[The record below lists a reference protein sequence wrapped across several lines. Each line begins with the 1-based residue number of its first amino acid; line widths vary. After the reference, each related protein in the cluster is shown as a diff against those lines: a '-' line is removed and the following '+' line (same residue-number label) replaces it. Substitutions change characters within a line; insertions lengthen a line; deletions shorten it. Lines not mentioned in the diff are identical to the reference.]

1 MFNTEN
7 RLVLEN
13 IFNHKVGSDDGL
25 KIGLV
30 IQGGGMRGA
39 FGAGVATELERLGLN
54 QHFDVVHAS
63 SAGCNIAAY
72 LLSGQTALGS
82 SIFEQ
87 DLSGFRFIQP
97 WNLKKAM
104 NLDYL
109 IDNLTAK
116 KKALDIEKVKKSKTV
131 LKMYVTDFL
140 SGHSE
145 YFTNHQ
151 GVDVLAAMK
160 ASCAYPN
167 HFPPVL
173 VNGKLYLDGNIATV
187 LPIEQA
193 ISDRCTDILVLAS
206 VPEDHHERPQKRSH
220 KVFQA
225 LMSKNFS
232 IEFKD
237 VRDHR
242 VELYNHCLDLAFG
255 REVPNEKV
263 RIYTIAPDYMIA
275 NASIRGKTI
284 RKFVN
289 HGVSKAKA
297 IFESVLSE

>member
-13 IFNHKVGSDDGL
+13 ILNHKVGSDDGL

-39 FGAGVATELERLGLN
+39 FGAGVASVMVELGLN
-54 QHFDVVHAS
+54 QSFDEVYAS
-63 SAGCNIAAY
+63 SSGCNTGAY
-72 LLSGQTALGS
+72 FITGQTRDGVEIYKNDIS
-82 SIFEQ
+82 R
-87 DLSGFRFIQP
+87 FRLIRP
-97 WNLKKAM
+97 WNLKRTM

-109 IDNLTAK
+109 IDFLTGK
-116 KKALDIEKVKKSKTV
+116 KHPLDIDKLKKSKTV
-131 LKMYVTDFL
+131 LKMYVTDFI

-173 VNGKLYLDGNIATV
+173 VNGKLYLDGNIATI
-187 LPIEQA
+187 LPIEEA
-193 ISDRCTDILVLAS
+193 IQDRCTDILVLTT
-206 VPEDHHERPQKRSH
+206 VPEEHHERQQKRSH
-220 KVFQA
+220 RVFQFV
-225 LMSKNFS
+225 MSRKFT
-232 IEFKD
+232 IDFKD
-237 VRDHR
+237 VRNHR
-242 VELYNHCLDLAFG
+242 VELYNHSLDLAFG
-255 REVPNEKV
+255 REIPNEKV

-275 NASIRGKTI
+275 NTSIRAKTI
-284 RKFVN
+284 TRYVN
-289 HGVSKAKA
+289 HGVAKAKA
-297 IFESVLSE
+297 IFESILSE